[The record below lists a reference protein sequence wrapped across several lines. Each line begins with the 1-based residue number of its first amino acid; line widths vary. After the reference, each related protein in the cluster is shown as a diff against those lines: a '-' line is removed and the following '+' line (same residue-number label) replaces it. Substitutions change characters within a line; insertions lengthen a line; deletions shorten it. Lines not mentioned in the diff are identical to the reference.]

1 LDSGAVS
8 LDDDGDGG
16 RVVLIAR
23 SLSASS
29 VALTRLT
36 EVILNDVRDLGRKR
50 NDRDEKEEKGF
61 DE

>member
-8 LDDDGDGG
+8 LDDVGDDG

-29 VALTRLT
+29 DTLTRLT

-50 NDRDEKEEKGF
+50 NDKDEKEEKGF

>member
-1 LDSGAVS
+1 
-8 LDDDGDGG
+8 
-16 RVVLIAR
+16 VVLIAR

-29 VALTRLT
+29 DTLTRLT

-50 NDRDEKEEKGF
+50 NDKDEKEEKGF